1 MLYTREPA
9 PVAVTPP
16 PPGVVLRKPSPADTI
31 PLGRLYYVAYD
42 PAVAES
48 EAAAIEDVRIT
59 FEGSYGP
66 LNLAGSRL
74 AVAAGELVGCALV
87 VDRAPWPD
95 TPDCP
100 FIIEVFTSPS
110 WRRRGLATALL
121 TTCMALTPKRLALN
135 VLPNNT
141 AALRLYGALGFQPG

>member
-1 MLYTREPA
+1 MLYVREAA
-9 PVAVTPP
+9 PVAVASP
-16 PPGVVLRKPSPADTI
+16 PPGVVLREPSAADTEG
-31 PLGRLYYVAYD
+31 LGRLYYVAYE

-48 EAAAIEDVRIT
+48 EAAAIEDIRIT

-66 LNLAGSRL
+66 LDLAGSRL
-74 AVAAGELVGCALV
+74 AVAGDELIGAVLV

-100 FIIEVFTSPS
+100 FIIELFTSPR

-121 TTCMALTPKRLALN
+121 TTCIAHHPTRYALN
-135 VLPNNT
+135 VLPGNT
-141 AALRLYGALGFQPG
+141 PALNLYKHLGFQPA